1 MILCDFECPKCRLQF
16 EEFTE
21 SDPEKAEPILC
32 PECKNIAKRLISFIK
47 SKHVSWSTWRMD
59 QNFK

>member
-1 MILCDFECPKCRLQF
+1 MILCDFQCEKCELEF

-21 SDPEKAEPILC
+21 SDPEKALPVEC
-32 PECKNIAKRLISFIK
+32 PQCKTIAKRLISK
-47 SKHVSWSTWRMD
+47 LKTKHVSWSTWRMD